1 MVESTALPARYELPS
16 LHSTPA
22 HFPFS
27 TVSCLT
33 HLLGRRTPP
42 CASTKRAS
50 AWVNC
55 PDPPLGMGR
64 PECCCRASEYAR
76 RAVTGD
82 SAGSETK
89 GEIYSIKVAPGSPSN
104 E

>member
-27 TVSCLT
+27 TISRFT
-33 HLLGRRTPP
+33 HLLVRTTPP
-42 CASTKRAS
+42 CASIKRAS

-64 PECCCRASEYAR
+64 PECCWRAAEYAR
-76 RAVTGD
+76 RPVTGE
-82 SAGSETK
+82 SGGSEAK
-89 GEIYSIKVAPGSPSN
+89 CDMYSRKVRQGSSS
-104 E
+104 